1 MNARQA
7 PPQTVAEAK
16 IAADY
21 VGARLSLPGGDAVA
35 KLRDAA
41 FDAFMAAGLPTRRV
55 EAWHYTDLKRAMAQA
70 LPMAVPPAAT
80 SIPAQGA
87 RLDRLSPRRAG
98 VESLRIVLVDG
109 QPVRSCVVPA
119 GSVVG
124 QEITTLEGLGT
135 IEAPSRLQQAF
146 IDEQAAQCG
155 YCLNGMIMASQALLS
170 RNPKPSEQ
178 DVRHALDG
186 NLCRCG
192 VHNRIVRAVMRA
204 SREA

>member
-70 LPMAVPPAAT
+70 LPMAVPAIVTVAVT
-80 SIPAQGA
+80 
-87 RLDRLSPRRAG
+87 
-98 VESLRIVLVDG
+98 RIV
-109 QPVRSCVVPA
+109 
-119 GSVVG
+119 
-124 QEITTLEGLGT
+124 
-135 IEAPSRLQQAF
+135 
-146 IDEQAAQCG
+146 
-155 YCLNGMIMASQALLS
+155 
-170 RNPKPSEQ
+170 
-178 DVRHALDG
+178 
-186 NLCRCG
+186 
-192 VHNRIVRAVMRA
+192 
-204 SREA
+204 

>member
-1 MNARQA
+1 MPKLKVNGRSHD
-7 PPQTVAEAK
+7 
-16 IAADY
+16 IAAPDDAPLLFVLRNDLQLNGPKY
-21 VGARLSLPGGDAVA
+21 GCGLSQCGAC
-35 KLRDAA
+35 
-41 FDAFMAAGLPTRRV
+41 
-55 EAWHYTDLKRAMAQA
+55 
-70 LPMAVPPAAT
+70 
-80 SIPAQGA
+80 
-87 RLDRLSPRRAG
+87 
-98 VESLRIVLVDG
+98 IVLVDG

-135 IEAPSRLQQAF
+135 LEPPSRLQQAF

>member
-1 MNARQA
+1 MPKLKVNGRSHD
-7 PPQTVAEAK
+7 
-16 IAADY
+16 IAAPDDAPLLFVLRNDLQLNGPKY
-21 VGARLSLPGGDAVA
+21 GCGLSQCGAC
-35 KLRDAA
+35 
-41 FDAFMAAGLPTRRV
+41 
-55 EAWHYTDLKRAMAQA
+55 
-70 LPMAVPPAAT
+70 
-80 SIPAQGA
+80 
-87 RLDRLSPRRAG
+87 
-98 VESLRIVLVDG
+98 IVLVDG